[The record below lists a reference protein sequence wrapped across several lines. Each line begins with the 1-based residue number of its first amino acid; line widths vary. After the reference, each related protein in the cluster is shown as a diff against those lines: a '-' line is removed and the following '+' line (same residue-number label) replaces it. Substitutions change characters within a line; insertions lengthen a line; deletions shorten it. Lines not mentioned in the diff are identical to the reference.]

1 MLSRKRSHS
10 ILFVN
15 HSCTVLLLFLYLCIH
30 IHTYVVCSFTSSSI
44 LIIVCAQH
52 LYMCYSIEAALSYL
66 ATYACTATYITAV
79 LRVFLPIFMHHSVL
93 FLISFF
99 LLILKAKRMGTFPM
113 TPTYNHY
120 TNLHAL
126 RDYAMF
132 FRS

>member
-79 LRVFLPIFMHHSVL
+79 LRVFLPFYAPFRAIFDIIFPSYSQGKENGNFSHDSNVQSLHQLACIKGLCDVL
-93 FLISFF
+93 S
-99 LLILKAKRMGTFPM
+99 
-113 TPTYNHY
+113 
-120 TNLHAL
+120 
-126 RDYAMF
+126 
-132 FRS
+132 